1 MIMGLLLLY
10 SDKKWRK
17 EDAAAFFGGKWCEIF
32 RIVTTAL
39 LSLLLPLS
47 FLLLARLSTAHYLLA
62 VAGNFSI
69 RWPEPSG
76 VVSFLFLYANSTVL
90 YFLISLISVSAFVH
104 VFLNGRVTISFF
116 SSRSSWWSSPVP
128 RRLYAAWILLFMLQ
142 LCVGLGLEG
151 SIIAGIDGT
160 GFNRETNLVSR
171 VIFFLGLHE
180 TMRFWSKSVV
190 KPVVDDTVTGGCCC
204 VEEKWAERVAM
215 AVGFGSIWWWR
226 LRDEIDSLVVVA
238 ELKRELPEGVAM
250 VDFVGWWLYHL
261 TVSVGFLRILK
272 SVVWL
277 AMLLLFRK
285 VEEEEAENNTARDHH
300 NYQEI
305 DEKV

>member
-1 MIMGLLLLY
+1 MVMTTGLLY
-10 SDKKWRK
+10 SEKWRM
-17 EDAAAFFGGKWCEIF
+17 EGAAAFVCGKWCETF

-47 FLLLARLSTAHYLLA
+47 FLLLARLSTAHYLVA
-62 VAGNFSI
+62 VSGKFSI
-69 RWPEPSG
+69 GWPEPSA
-76 VVSFLFLYANSTVL
+76 VVSFIFLYANSTVL
-90 YFLISLISVSAFVH
+90 YFLISFVSVAAFVH
-104 VFLNGRVTISFF
+104 VFLNGRVTTFF
-116 SSRSSWWSSPVP
+116 ISRSTTVLPA
-128 RRLYAAWILLFMLQ
+128 RLYVAWILLFTLQ
-142 LCVGLGLEG
+142 VCVGLGLEG

-160 GFNRETNLVSR
+160 GFSRETNLVSR

-190 KPVVDDTVTGGCCC
+190 KPVVDDTVTGGYCV
-204 VEEKWAERVAM
+204 VEERWVERVAM
-215 AVGFGSIWWWR
+215 AASFGSLWWWR

-261 TVSVGFLRILK
+261 TVSVGVLRILK
-272 SVVWL
+272 SAVWL
-277 AMLLLFRK
+277 GMVMLFRK
-285 VEEEEAENNTARDHH
+285 VEGGEEEASDH

>member
-1 MIMGLLLLY
+1 MIMGLLLLNAE
-10 SDKKWRK
+10 KKWRM
-17 EDAAAFFGGKWCEIF
+17 EDAAAEFFWGKWCETF

-69 RWPEPSG
+69 GWPEQSG
-76 VVSFLFLYANSTVL
+76 LVSFLFLYANSTVV
-90 YFLISLISVSAFVH
+90 YFLISLISVAAFVH

-116 SSRSSWWSSPVP
+116 SSRPSWWSSAVP
-128 RRLYAAWILLFMLQ
+128 RQYAAWILLFTLQ

-160 GFNRETNLVSR
+160 GFNRETNFVSR

-204 VEEKWAERVAM
+204 VVEEKWVERVAM
-215 AVGFGSIWWWR
+215 AAGFGSLWWWR

-238 ELKRELPEGVAM
+238 ELKRQLPEGVAM

-261 TVSVGFLRILK
+261 TVSVGVLRILK

-285 VEEEEAENNTARDHH
+285 VEEEEENNIATDHH
-300 NYQEI
+300 DYQQI